1 MQKYSNINNWN
12 KGKNKMKNNLLIF
25 LISRQIGIHC
35 FKNKFLKKKKKKERK
50 ERTLNLFP
58 RFVFESLKNCVRAI
72 SSAVNLL
79 FQKNLSGLIRDTV
92 RISVSV
98 KLLFVFNLGKLHASR
113 GIKYRMKIKARGE
126 DNVQLTRKLMDRSF
140 VHPGK

>member
-12 KGKNKMKNNLLIF
+12 KGKNKMKNNLLIL

-79 FQKNLSGLIRDTV
+79 FQKNLSGLIRD
-92 RISVSV
+92 RPNIG
-98 KLLFVFNLGKLHASR
+98 LGQITFRL
-113 GIKYRMKIKARGE
+113 
-126 DNVQLTRKLMDRSF
+126 
-140 VHPGK
+140 